1 MQVQKYEQGWSSF
14 KAYIEAKAKDRCIIT
29 NKNWIKLRDIHLG
42 MFLQEIDYPFAFL
55 FHMKYYHPSKYR
67 KIRCM
72 PKYYGIY
79 KENRNKEFEQF
90 TD

>member
-1 MQVQKYEQGWSSF
+1 MKIERYEQEWSSF
-14 KAYIEAKAKDRCIIT
+14 KAYIESKAKDRCIIT
-29 NKNWIKLRDIHLG
+29 NKNWTKLRDIHLDR
-42 MFLQEIDYPFAFL
+42 FLRDLDYPFAFL
-55 FHMKYYHPSKYR
+55 FHVKYYHPNKYQ

-79 KENRNKEFEQF
+79 KQNRNDEFERC